1 MTGNT
6 FTREFTLPPYLSDR
20 YRNIPLTTL
29 SSILVSVLGQQS
41 EELGQE
47 AELEAYFKEKNL
59 SWIIL
64 KFDMDID
71 RQPNAG
77 EKLRVE
83 TYATGYNK
91 LFCYRQI
98 DAYDEQ
104 GDLVVQSTVTYAW
117 FDMTKRKLARLDPDI
132 MTLYGADYEKRIRR
146 MKTPEFDP
154 DQASEEDHF
163 EVTYFDIDINNH
175 VNFTI
180 YFKWAIQS
188 LGVDFMNRHRVQSLS
203 IKYDK
208 EVLEGEE
215 VTVKTSLSP
224 EEDGQVQTISKV
236 ESSRDNATVVLD
248 WVQRQNQD

>member
-132 MTLYGADYEKRIRR
+132 MTLYGADSVSY
-146 MKTPEFDP
+146 T
-154 DQASEEDHF
+154 H
-163 EVTYFDIDINNH
+163 
-175 VNFTI
+175 
-180 YFKWAIQS
+180 
-188 LGVDFMNRHRVQSLS
+188 L
-203 IKYDK
+203 
-208 EVLEGEE
+208 
-215 VTVKTSLSP
+215 
-224 EEDGQVQTISKV
+224 
-236 ESSRDNATVVLD
+236 
-248 WVQRQNQD
+248 